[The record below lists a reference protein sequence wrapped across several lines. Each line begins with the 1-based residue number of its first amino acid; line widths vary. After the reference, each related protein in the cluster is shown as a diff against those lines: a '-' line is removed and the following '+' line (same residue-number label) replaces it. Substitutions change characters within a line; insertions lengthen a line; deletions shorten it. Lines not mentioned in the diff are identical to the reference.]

1 MPIVSCPQCGHGISD
16 RARTCVN
23 CGSPL
28 TPAPTPPEPV
38 ASPELAPPAAS
49 VTVVQSDL
57 PFFSV
62 PTHKFAVMCIVTLG
76 LYQYYW
82 LFLQWR
88 RLARMAM
95 GPISPFWRTFFAPLW
110 AFSFCSRVRNRALV
124 EGTSPNWSAGAL
136 AAAYLVLSIAWRLPD
151 PWSLIPLLSFLPL
164 LPVQQSI
171 ERINARH
178 AAGPLP
184 NRAYTTANRIGI
196 VVGSLLLF
204 LAVVGSLL
212 PH

>member
-1 MPIVSCPQCGHGISD
+1 MPIVSCPGCGHGISD

-28 TPAPTPPEPV
+28 TPIAAPPEPV
-38 ASPELAPPAAS
+38 ASIELAPPAAH
-49 VTVVQSDL
+49 VNVAQADL

-62 PTHKFAVMCIVTLG
+62 ATHKFAVMCIVTLG

-88 RLARMAM
+88 RLARMTM
-95 GPISPFWRTFFAPLW
+95 HPISPFWRTFFAPLW
-110 AFSFCSRVRNRALV
+110 GFSFCSRVHNRGRI
-124 EGTSPNWSAGAL
+124 EGAHPNWNAVAL
-136 AAAYLVLSIAWRLPD
+136 GAAYLVLSIAWRLPD
-151 PWSLIPLLSFLPL
+151 PWSLIPLLSFVPL
-164 LPVQQSI
+164 VPVQQTI

-184 NRAYTTANRIGI
+184 NRSYTTANRIGI
-196 VVGSLLLF
+196 VVGGLLLL
-204 LAVVGSLL
+204 LAIIGSLL